1 MRNIILFVFFFSISF
16 VYSQKT
22 NGSFFYGKKKIIQS
36 LETNNK
42 KLDSL
47 NTNSTDTII
56 NLKKDITFLNQK
68 VKTQNAIIDKNSE
81 ILKCQKI
88 GEQFWMKQNL
98 AVLTLNNGVKIKE
111 AKTTQEW
118 DESFKKGTPAYCFH
132 KNDSLKQNGVIY
144 NIHALNSGLLAP
156 KGYKIPSK
164 HDVEELIESFHS
176 LKDSASFFLKSDDQK
191 TWNKKGLDLFD
202 MNIKPYGFRLSDG
215 VDWYSGDKVYY
226 FCESTINEDQL
237 LELYVFSE
245 FSNKIYFLTRNKES
259 AKENNGF
266 YVRCIIDK

>member
-22 NGSFFYGKKKIIQS
+22 NTFFLFGKKKIIQS
-36 LETNNK
+36 LVSKNK

-56 NLKKDITFLNQK
+56 NLKKEITFLSQK
-68 VKTQNAIIDKNSE
+68 VETQNAIIDENSE

-98 AVLTLNNGVKIKE
+98 AVLTLNNGVKIIE

-118 DESFKKGTPAYCFH
+118 DECFKKGTPAYCFH
-132 KNDSLKQNGVIY
+132 QNDSLKQNGVIY

-156 KGYKIPSK
+156 KGYKIPTK
-164 HDVEELIESFHS
+164 KDLDELIESFHS

-215 VDWYSGDKVYY
+215 VDWYFGDKVYF
-226 FCESTINEDQL
+226 FCKSEMNEIQSLD
-237 LELYVFSE
+237 LYVFSE
-245 FSNKIYFLTRNKES
+245 FSYKIYFLTRNKETD
-259 AKENNGF
+259 NVNYGL

>member
-1 MRNIILFVFFFSISF
+1 MRNIILLVSFFSISF
-16 VYSQKT
+16 VYCQNTKGPSL
-22 NGSFFYGKKKIIQS
+22 FGKKKIIQS
-36 LETNNK
+36 LESKNK

-47 NTNSTDTII
+47 NTNSTDSIKS
-56 NLKKDITFLNQK
+56 LKEEIKYLSQK
-68 VKTQNAIIDKNSE
+68 VEKTNEINYKNSE

-98 AVLTLNNGVKIKE
+98 AVLTLNNDVKIQE

-118 DESFKKGTPAYCFH
+118 DECFKNKIPAYCYH
-132 KNDSLKQNGVIY
+132 QNDSLKQNGVLY
-144 NIHALNSGLLAP
+144 NIHALNSSLLAP

-164 HDVEELIESFHS
+164 KDVEELILSFHS

-215 VDWYSGDKVYY
+215 LDWYFGDKVYY
-226 FCESTINEDQL
+226 FCKSEMNEIQSLD
-237 LELYVFSE
+237 LYVFSE
-245 FSNKIYFLTRNKES
+245 FSNKIYFLNRNKETD
-259 AKENNGF
+259 NVNYGL

>member
-1 MRNIILFVFFFSISF
+1 MRNIILFVFFFSSSF

-47 NTNSTDTII
+47 NTLSTDTIKK
-56 NLKKDITFLNQK
+56 LKNEITFLSQK
-68 VKTQNAIIDKNSE
+68 VEKANAVITKNSE
-81 ILKCQKI
+81 ILKCEQI
-88 GEQFWMKQNL
+88 GDQFWMKKNL

-118 DESFKKGTPAYCFH
+118 DECFKKGTPAYCYH
-132 KNDSLKQNGVIY
+132 QNDSLKQNGVIY

-164 HDVEELIESFHS
+164 KDVEELILSFHS

-215 VDWYSGDKVYY
+215 VDWYFGDKVYY
-226 FCESTINEDQL
+226 FCKSEMNEIQSLD
-237 LELYVFSE
+237 LYVFSE
-245 FSNKIYFLTRNKES
+245 FSNKIYFLNRNKETD
-259 AKENNGF
+259 NVNYGL